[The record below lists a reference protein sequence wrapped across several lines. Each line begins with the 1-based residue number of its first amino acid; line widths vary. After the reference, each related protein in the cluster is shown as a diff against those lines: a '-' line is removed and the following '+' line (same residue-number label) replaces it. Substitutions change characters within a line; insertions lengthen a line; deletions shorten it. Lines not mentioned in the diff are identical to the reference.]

1 MRGKRVVVMGGAGFL
16 GSHLCDA
23 ILAQGGSAVAVD
35 NLVTGSVHNI
45 AHLQGKPTFEFMRHD
60 VTEPFEVKGQVDYVL
75 NFASPAS
82 PFDYAR
88 LPIETLRVGSL
99 GTEHGLQLA
108 LAKKAVFLQA
118 STSEVYGD
126 PSVHPQPE
134 SYWGNVN
141 PIGPRS
147 CYDEAKRYGEAIVMA
162 YRRDKGVKTR
172 MVRIFNT
179 YGPRMRMQDGRVVPA
194 FVSQAL
200 RNEDF
205 TVFGDGTQT
214 RSFCYV
220 DDEVRGIL
228 LLAKSDFA
236 EPVNIGNPAE
246 FTMLQFAETVKRLTG
261 SSSKIKFMPLPK
273 DDPKQRKPDI
283 SRARELLG
291 WEPQVSHEDGLRK
304 TIEWFKTQV

>member
-23 ILAQGGSAVAVD
+23 ILAQGGSVVAVD
-35 NLVTGSVHNI
+35 NLVTGNRRNV
-45 AHLQGKPTFEFMRHD
+45 AHLQGKPDFELIEHD
-60 VTEPFEVKGQVDYVL
+60 VTVPFDVPGPVDHVL

-99 GTEHGLQLA
+99 GTEHGLMLA
-108 LAKKAVFLQA
+108 RTKNAVFLQA
-118 STSEVYGD
+118 STSEIYGD
-126 PSVHPQPE
+126 PTVHPQPE

-141 PIGPRS
+141 SIGPRS
-147 CYDEAKRYGEAIVMA
+147 CYDEAKRYGEALVMA
-162 YRRDKGVKTR
+162 YHRAHGVKTR

-179 YGPRMRMQDGRVVPA
+179 YGPRMRLEDGRVVPA

-228 LLAKSDFA
+228 LLAQSDLV
-236 EPVNIGNPAE
+236 EPVNIGNPLE
-246 FTMLQFAETVKRLTG
+246 FTMLQFADAIKRLTG
-261 SSSKIKFMPLPK
+261 ATSKIKFTPLPK

-283 SRARELLG
+283 TRARALLG
-291 WEPQVSHEDGLRK
+291 WEPKIDHEEGLRR
-304 TIEWFKTQV
+304 TIAWFKTQL

>member
-16 GSHLCDA
+16 GSHLCET
-23 ILAQGGSAVAVD
+23 ILAQGGQAVAVD
-35 NLVTGSVHNI
+35 NLVTGTARNLSD
-45 AHLQGKPTFEFMRHD
+45 LQGKPGFEFIEHD
-60 VTEPFEVKGQVDYVL
+60 VTVPFDVKGPVDYVL

-82 PFDYAR
+82 PIDYAK

-108 LAKKAVFLQA
+108 LAKNAVFLQA

-126 PSVHPQPE
+126 PNVHPQPE

-162 YRRDKGVKTR
+162 YHRAKGAKTR
-172 MVRIFNT
+172 IVRIFNT
-179 YGPRMRMQDGRVVPA
+179 YGPRMRLDDGRVVPA

-220 DDEVRGIL
+220 EDEVRGIL
-228 LLAKSDFA
+228 LLAQSEVT

-261 SSSKIKFMPLPK
+261 ATSKTSFKPLPK

-283 SRARELLG
+283 RRAKELLG
-291 WEPQVSHEDGLRK
+291 WEPKVTHEEGLRR
-304 TIEWFKTQV
+304 TIEWFRAHV

>member
-16 GSHLCDA
+16 GSHLCEA
-23 ILAQGGSAVAVD
+23 VLAQGGEAVAVD
-35 NLVTGSVHNI
+35 NLCTGALENV
-45 AHLQGKPTFEFMRHD
+45 AHLQGKPGFTFVERD
-60 VTEPFEVKGQVDYVL
+60 VTEKFDIEGPVHFVL

-108 LAKKAVFLQA
+108 LSKDAVFLQA

-134 SYWGNVN
+134 SYWGHVSST
-141 PIGPRS
+141 GPRS
-147 CYDEAKRYGEAIVMA
+147 CYDEAKRYGEALVMA
-162 YRRDKGVKTR
+162 YHRARGAKTR

-179 YGPRMRMQDGRVVPA
+179 YGPRMRTDDGRVVPA
-194 FVSQAL
+194 FITQAL
-200 RNEDF
+200 GNEPF

-228 LLAKSDFA
+228 ALAQSDVV

-246 FTMLQFAETVKRLTG
+246 FTMLAFAETVKRLAG
-261 SSSKIKFMPLPK
+261 STSTTRFMPLPT
-273 DDPKQRKPDI
+273 DDPKQRRPDI
-283 SRARELLG
+283 TKAKALLG
-291 WEPQVSHEDGLRK
+291 WEPQITHEEGLRR
-304 TIEWFKTQV
+304 TIEWFRVRG

>member
-1 MRGKRVVVMGGAGFL
+1 MGGAGFL

-35 NLVTGSVHNI
+35 NLVTGDLRNI
-45 AHLQGKPTFEFMRHD
+45 AHLREKPNFEFMQHD
-60 VTEPFEVKGQVDYVL
+60 VTVPFDVKGQVDYVL
-75 NFASPAS
+75 NMASPAS

-118 STSEVYGD
+118 STSEIYGD
-126 PSVHPQPE
+126 PTVHPQPE

-141 PIGPRS
+141 SIGPRS

-162 YRRDKGVKTR
+162 YHRTHGVKTR

-179 YGPRMRMQDGRVVPA
+179 YGPRMRTEDGRVVPA

-205 TVFGDGTQT
+205 TIFGDGSQT

-228 LLAKSDFA
+228 LLAQSDVA
-236 EPVNIGNPAE
+236 EPVNIGNPNE
-246 FTMLQFAETVKRLTG
+246 FTMLQLAEVARKVTG
-261 SSSKIKFMPLPK
+261 CTSKTSFKPLPK

-283 SRARELLG
+283 TRAKQLLG
-291 WEPQVSHEDGLRK
+291 WEPQIQLEEGLKR
-304 TIEWFKTQV
+304 TVAWFKTQV

>member
-16 GSHLCDA
+16 GSHLCEA
-23 ILAQGGSAVAVD
+23 ILAQGGAAVAVD
-35 NLVTGSVHNI
+35 NLVTGTIANL
-45 AHLQGKPTFEFMRHD
+45 AHLEGKPGFQFIRHD
-60 VTEPFEVKGQVDYVL
+60 VTEPFDVPGQVDYVL

-99 GTEHGLQLA
+99 GTEHGLLLA
-108 LAKKAVFLQA
+108 LAKDAVFLQA

-126 PSVHPQPE
+126 PSVHPQAE

-141 PIGPRS
+141 PVGPRS
-147 CYDEAKRYGEAIVMA
+147 CYDEAKRYGEALVMA
-162 YRRDKGVKTR
+162 YHRARGAKTR

-205 TVFGDGTQT
+205 TVFGDGSQT

-220 DDEVRGIL
+220 EDEVRGIL
-228 LLAKSDFA
+228 LLAQSGEVD
-236 EPVNIGNPAE
+236 PVNIGNPAE
-246 FTMLQFAETVKRLTG
+246 FSMLQFAETVKRLTG
-261 SSSKIKFMPLPK
+261 ASSKIKFMPLPK

-283 SRARELLG
+283 SRAKQLLG
-291 WEPQVSHEDGLRK
+291 WEPQVSHEEGLSR
-304 TIEWFKTQV
+304 TIAWFKSQL